1 MKLWYT
7 VHNGMA
13 CAIQRLSVKTR
24 NGVSNMKDLS
34 KLNAYTLIKTE
45 ELPDLNGNGYYLR
58 HNKSGA
64 RVVWVENDDDN
75 KVFSIAFRTPPT
87 DSTGVA
93 HIIEHTVL
101 CGSEHFPAKDPFIEL
116 AKGSLNTFLN
126 AMTFPDKTMYPVA
139 SCNMQDFKNLMH
151 VYLDAVFYPN
161 IYKREEIFKQEGW
174 HYELESEDAD
184 LIYNG
189 IVYSEMKGAFSSPEQ
204 VLNRVGMHALYPD
217 TAYGVESGG
226 DPDVIPDLTYADYLD
241 FHRKYYH
248 PVNSYIYLYGDMDIE
263 ERLEWMDTEYLS
275 KFEKIELD
283 SAIQQQKAFGEI
295 RTKTEY
301 YSVEEEKEDGVFY
314 EYSVLLGDWA
324 NLTEAIA
331 FEILDQV
338 LFSNPGAPI
347 KQALMDAGLGEDFMS
362 GLTNLL
368 QPNFSIAA
376 KNAKPGDRERFMD
389 VLREALEKC
398 VQEGIKKTTLLAT
411 INAQEFRYR
420 ESDFGRFPKGLMHGI
435 NLMSTW
441 LYDDNEPFIY
451 MHANKVYAEL
461 KEKAQ
466 TDYFEQLIQKYF
478 LNSKHGVLLELLPKA
493 GLNSEKDAAMKEKLA
508 SFKAGLSK
516 AEVLQ
521 LVADTK
527 ALKAYQDEPSTKE
540 QLESIPLLSISDIE
554 KKAKGFKIEK
564 FLGDKVN
571 AVWHD
576 IFTSGISYINLI
588 FDARKVALADV
599 PYVGLLSDVLSMVN
613 TGLHTYQE
621 LVDELNTYTGGFE
634 TSIVTYASVKDHKR
648 FMPTFGVATKA
659 LTDNTEKALGFLQ
672 EILFESDFTDKKR
685 MNEILLEL
693 KSRLEMKFMGAG
705 HAVAIGRAASY
716 YNENAAFDE
725 ATKGIEY
732 YEFVK
737 DIVANLEDKME
748 EVSEG
753 LNRVAQKLFTKENL
767 ILSLT
772 SAEDGKKA
780 LEDAVDDIL
789 DAMYPMTVGPDLQ
802 MPCVK
807 KNEGFKTPGQVQ
819 YVIRSG
825 NFLDAGV
832 PYHGSYEVLMT
843 LLGYGYLW
851 NEIRVKGGAYGG
863 GISINGLS
871 GNAFT
876 YSYRDPNLAETNR
889 IYEGMPAY
897 VENFEADEREMTKN
911 ILGTMSNVDAPL
923 TPRAEGARSLGAYLT
938 GRTLEDVQK
947 IRDEILATTAEDIR
961 NTKPML
967 EALLGAECICTVGS
981 AAKVEECKELFDVVK
996 TLM

>member
-1 MKLWYT
+1 MHHPQDNK
-7 VHNGMA
+7 
-13 CAIQRLSVKTR
+13 R
-24 NGVSNMKDLS
+24 NGVNKMKDLT
-34 KLNAYTLIKTE
+34 KVNGYTLIKAE
-45 ELPDLNGNGYYLR
+45 ELPDLNGTGYYLR

-64 RVVWVENDDDN
+64 RVVWVENEDDN

-101 CGSEHFPAKDPFIEL
+101 CGSERFPAKDPFIEL

-226 DPDVIPDLTYADYLD
+226 DPDFIPDLTYTDYLD
-241 FHRKYYH
+241 FHRRYYH

-263 ERLEWMDTEYLS
+263 ERLAWMDAEYLS

-283 SAIQQQKAFGEI
+283 SEIKTQKEFGEI
-295 RTKTEY
+295 RKQTEY

-314 EYSVLLGDWA
+314 AYSVLLGDWA

-338 LFSNPGAPI
+338 LFSNPGAPV

-376 KNAKPGDRERFMD
+376 KNAKPGDRERFME
-389 VLREALEKC
+389 VLRDALTKC
-398 VQEGIKKTTLLAT
+398 VEEGIKKTTLLAT

-420 ESDFGRFPKGLMHGI
+420 EADFGRFPKGLMHGI

-478 LNSKHGVLLELLPKA
+478 LDSKHGVLLELVPKA
-493 GLNSEKDAAMKEKLA
+493 GLNTEKDAALKAKLA

-516 AEVLQ
+516 AEVLK

-527 ALKAYQDEPSTKE
+527 ALKDYQDEPSTKE
-540 QLESIPLLSISDIE
+540 QLESIPMLSISDIE
-554 KKAKGFKIEK
+554 KKAKGFKNEK
-564 FLGDKVN
+564 FLEGKTE
-571 AVWHD
+571 AVWHN
-576 IFTSGISYINLI
+576 IFTSGISYINLV

-621 LVDELNTYTGGFE
+621 LVDEINTYTGGFE
-634 TSIVTYASVKDHKR
+634 TGITTYPTMKDHKR
-648 FMPTFGVATKA
+648 FLPVFSLSTKA
-659 LTDNTEKALGFLQ
+659 LTANTGKALALLQ
-672 EILFESDFTDKKR
+672 EIMFESDFSDKKR
-685 MNEILLEL
+685 IKEILLEL
-693 KSRLEMKFMGAG
+693 KSRLEMRFMGAG
-705 HAVAIGRAASY
+705 HAVSIGRVASY

-732 YEFVK
+732 YEFIK
-737 DIVANLEDKME
+737 DIAANLDEKME
-748 EVSEG
+748 EVAAGLARVSE
-753 LNRVAQKLFTKENL
+753 RLFTKENL
-767 ILSLT
+767 ILDLT
-772 SAEDGKKA
+772 SAEDGKAA
-780 LEDAVDDIL
+780 LEAEIDGML
-789 DAMYPMTVGPDLQ
+789 DMMYPAAEGEDLHMT
-802 MPCVK
+802 CVK

-819 YVIRSG
+819 YVIRGG

-871 GNAFT
+871 GNAVT

-911 ILGTMSNVDAPL
+911 ILGTMSNVDAPM
-923 TPRAEGARSLGAYLT
+923 TPRTEGIRSFAAYLT
-938 GRTLEDVQK
+938 GKTLEDVQQV
-947 IRDEILATTAEDIR
+947 RDEILSTTVEDIR

-967 EALLGAECICTVGS
+967 EALLAADCICTVGS
-981 AAKVEECKELFDVVK
+981 AAKVEECKELFDEVK

>member
-1 MKLWYT
+1 
-7 VHNGMA
+7 
-13 CAIQRLSVKTR
+13 
-24 NGVSNMKDLS
+24 MKDLT
-34 KLNAYTLIKTE
+34 KVNGYTLIKTE
-45 ELPDLNGNGYYLR
+45 ELPDLNGTGYYLH

-64 RVVWVENDDDN
+64 RVVWVENEDDN

-101 CGSEHFPAKDPFIEL
+101 CGSERFPAKDPFIEL

-174 HYELESEDAD
+174 HYELENEDAD

-204 VLNRVGMHALYPD
+204 VLGRVGMHALYPD

-226 DPDVIPDLTYADYLD
+226 DPDFIPDLTYADYLD
-241 FHRKYYH
+241 FHRRYYH

-263 ERLEWMDTEYLS
+263 ERLAWMDEEYLS

-283 SAIQQQKAFGEI
+283 SELARQKEFGEI
-295 RTKTEY
+295 RKATEY

-314 EYSVLLGDWA
+314 EYSVLLGDWSD
-324 NLTEAIA
+324 LTEAIA

-338 LFSNPGAPI
+338 LFSNPGAPV

-362 GLTNLL
+362 GMTNLL

-376 KNAKPGDRERFMD
+376 KNAKPGDRDRFMS

-398 VQEGIKKTTLLAT
+398 VNEGIKKTTLLAT

-420 ESDFGRFPKGLMHGI
+420 EADFGRFPKGLMHGI

-478 LNSKHGVLLELLPKA
+478 LDSKHGVLLELVPKA
-493 GLNSEKDAAMKEKLA
+493 GLNAEKDAALKNKLA

-527 ALKAYQDEPSTKE
+527 ALKDYQDEPSTKE
-540 QLESIPLLSISDIE
+540 QLESIPMLSISDIE
-554 KKAKGFKIEK
+554 KKAKDFKNEK
-564 FLGDKVN
+564 FLEGKTE
-571 AVWHD
+571 AVWHN
-576 IFTSGISYINLI
+576 IFTSGISYISLI

-599 PYVGLLSDVLSMVN
+599 PYIGLLSDVLSMVN

-621 LVDELNTYTGGFE
+621 LVDEINTYTGGFE
-634 TSIVTYASVKDHKR
+634 TGITTYPSLKNYKR
-648 FMPTFGVATKA
+648 FLPTFSVSTKA
-659 LTDNTEKALGFLQ
+659 LTANTGKALALLQ
-672 EILFESDFTDKKR
+672 EIMFESDFSDKKR
-685 MNEILLEL
+685 LKEILLEL

-716 YNENAAFDE
+716 YSENAAFDE

-732 YEFVK
+732 YEFIK
-737 DIVANLEDKME
+737 DVAANLDDKME
-748 EVSEG
+748 DVAAG
-753 LNRVAQKLFTKENL
+753 LAKVAAQLFTKENL
-767 ILSLT
+767 ILDLT
-772 SAEDGKKA
+772 AAEDGKAA
-780 LEDAVDDIL
+780 LEAEIDGML
-789 DAMYPMTVGPDLQ
+789 DMMYPAAEGEDLH

-863 GISINGLS
+863 GISINGLT

-897 VENFEADEREMTKN
+897 VGSFEADEREMTKN
-911 ILGTMSNVDAPL
+911 ILGTMSNVDAPM
-923 TPRAEGARSLGAYLT
+923 TPRTEGARSFAAYMT
-938 GRTLEDVQK
+938 DKTFDDVQK
-947 IRDEILATTAEDIR
+947 VRDEILATSVEDIR

-967 EALLGAECICTVGS
+967 EALLGADCICTVGS
-981 AAKVEECKELFDVVK
+981 AAKVEECKELFDTVK

>member
-1 MKLWYT
+1 
-7 VHNGMA
+7 
-13 CAIQRLSVKTR
+13 
-24 NGVSNMKDLS
+24 MKDLT

-45 ELPDLNGNGYYLR
+45 ELPDLNGTGYYLR

-64 RVVWVENDDDN
+64 RVVWVENADDN

-101 CGSEHFPAKDPFIEL
+101 CGSERFPAKDPFIEL

-204 VLNRVGMHALYPD
+204 VLGRVEMHALYPD

-226 DPDVIPDLTYADYLD
+226 DPDFIPDLTYADYLD
-241 FHRKYYH
+241 FHRRYYH

-263 ERLEWMDTEYLS
+263 ERLAWMDEEYLS
-275 KFEKIELD
+275 KFEKIEMN
-283 SAIQQQKAFGEI
+283 SEIQKQKEFGEI
-295 RTKTEY
+295 RTETHY
-301 YSVEEEKEDGVFY
+301 YSVEEEKEDGVY
-314 EYSVLLGDWA
+314 YSYNVLLGDWS

-338 LFSNPGAPI
+338 LFSNPGAPV

-362 GLTNLL
+362 GMTNLL

-376 KNAKPGDRERFMD
+376 KNAKPGDRERFME
-389 VLREALEKC
+389 VLRDALTKC
-398 VQEGIKKTTLLAT
+398 VKEGIKKTTLLAT

-420 ESDFGRFPKGLMHGI
+420 EADFGRFPKGLMHGI

-461 KEKAQ
+461 KEKAN

-478 LNSKHGVLLELLPKA
+478 LDSKHGVLLELVPKA
-493 GLNSEKDAAMKEKLA
+493 GLNTEKDAALKAKLA

-516 AEVLQ
+516 AEVLK

-527 ALKAYQDEPSTKE
+527 ALKDYQDEPSTKE
-540 QLESIPLLSISDIE
+540 QLESIPMLSISDIE
-554 KKAKGFKIEK
+554 KTAKGFKNEK
-564 FLGDKVN
+564 FLADKAN
-571 AVWHD
+571 AVWHN
-576 IFTSGISYINLI
+576 IFTSGISYISLI
-588 FDARKVALADV
+588 FDARKVALQDV
-599 PYVGLLSDVLSMVN
+599 PYIGLLSDVLSMVN

-621 LVDELNTYTGGFE
+621 LVDELNMYTGGFE
-634 TSIVTYASVKDHKR
+634 TGIVTYATMKDHKH
-648 FMPTFGVATKA
+648 FMPTFSVSTKA
-659 LTDNTEKALGFLQ
+659 LTANTGKALGFLQ
-672 EILFESDFTDKKR
+672 EILFESDFSDKKR
-685 MNEILLEL
+685 LNEILLEL
-693 KSRLEMKFMGAG
+693 KSRQEMKFMGAG

-732 YEFVK
+732 YEFIK
-737 DIVANLEDKME
+737 DIAMNLDEKME
-748 EVSEG
+748 EVAAG
-753 LNRVAQKLFTKENL
+753 LARVAEQLFTKENL
-767 ILSLT
+767 LISLT
-772 SAEDGKKA
+772 AAEDGKQA
-780 LEDAVDDIL
+780 LEEEIDGIL
-789 DAMYPMTVGPDLQ
+789 DAMYPAAEGEELH

-832 PYHGSYEVLMT
+832 PYHGSFEVLQT

-863 GISINGLS
+863 GISVNGLT
-871 GNAFT
+871 GNSFT

-911 ILGTMSNVDAPL
+911 ILGTMSNVDAPM
-923 TPRAEGARSLGAYLT
+923 TPRTEGARSLAAYLT
-938 GRTLEDVQK
+938 GKTLEVVQK
-947 IRDEILATTAEDIR
+947 VRDEILSTTVEDIR
-961 NTKPML
+961 RTKPML
-967 EALLGAECICTVGS
+967 EALLNADCICTVGS
-981 AAKVEECKELFDVVK
+981 AAKVEECKEMFDIVK

>member
-1 MKLWYT
+1 
-7 VHNGMA
+7 V
-13 CAIQRLSVKTR
+13 QRCLREYGTQENER
-24 NGVSNMKDLS
+24 NGVRNNMKDLT

-45 ELPDLNGNGYYLR
+45 ELPDLNGTGYYLR

-64 RVVWVENDDDN
+64 RVVWVENEDDN

-204 VLNRVGMHALYPD
+204 VLNRVSMHALYPE

-226 DPDVIPDLTYADYLD
+226 DPDFIPDLTYADYLD
-241 FHRKYYH
+241 FHRRYYH
-248 PVNSYIYLYGDMDIE
+248 PTNSYIYLYGDMDVE
-263 ERLEWMDTEYLS
+263 ERLSWMDAEYLS

-283 SAIQQQKAFGEI
+283 SEIKMQKEFGEI
-295 RTKTEY
+295 RKETQY
-301 YSVEEEKEDGVFY
+301 YSVEEEKENGVFY
-314 EYSVLLGDWA
+314 DYSVLIGDWA

-338 LFSNPGAPI
+338 LFSNPGAPV
-347 KQALMDAGLGEDFMS
+347 KQALVDAGLGEDFMS

-368 QPNFSIAA
+368 QPNFSVAA
-376 KNAKPGDRERFMD
+376 KNAKPGDRDRFME
-389 VLREALEKC
+389 VLRGALEKC
-398 VQEGIKKTTLLAT
+398 VNEGIKKTTLLAT

-420 ESDFGRFPKGLMHGI
+420 EADFGRFPKGLMHGI

-451 MHANKVYAEL
+451 MHANKVYTEL

-466 TDYFEQLIQKYF
+466 TDYFEQLIKKYF
-478 LNSKHGVLLELLPKA
+478 LDSRHGVLLELVPKA
-493 GLNSEKDAAMKEKLA
+493 GLNTEKDAALKEKLA
-508 SFKAGLSK
+508 AYKAGLSK

-540 QLESIPLLSISDIE
+540 QLESIPMLSISDIE
-554 KKAKGFKIEK
+554 KQAKGFKNEK
-564 FLGDKVN
+564 FLEGKTE
-571 AVWHD
+571 AVWHN
-576 IFTSGISYINLI
+576 IFTSGISYIGLA

-599 PYVGLLSDVLSMVN
+599 PYIGLLSDVLSMVN
-613 TGLHTYQE
+613 TGLHTYQD
-621 LVDELNTYTGGFE
+621 LVDEINMYTGGFE
-634 TSIVTYASVKDHKR
+634 TSITTYPTIKDHKR
-648 FMPTFGVATKA
+648 FLPIFGVSTKA
-659 LTDNTEKALGFLQ
+659 LTANTGKALALLQ
-672 EILFESDFTDKKR
+672 EIMFESDFSDKKR
-685 MNEILLEL
+685 LKEILLEL
-693 KSRLEMKFMGAG
+693 KSRQEMKFMGAG
-705 HAVAIGRAASY
+705 HVVAIGRAASY

-737 DIVANLEDKME
+737 DIAANLEEKID
-748 EVSEG
+748 EVAAG
-753 LNRVAQKLFTKENL
+753 LKRVAERLFTKENL
-767 ILSLT
+767 LVDLT
-772 SAEDGKKA
+772 AAEDGKAA
-780 LEDAVDDIL
+780 LEAEIDGLL
-789 DAMYPMTVGPDLQ
+789 DAMYPAAEGEDLH

-832 PYHGSYEVLMT
+832 PYHGSYEVLMN
-843 LLGYGYLW
+843 LLSYGYLW

-897 VENFEADEREMTKN
+897 VESFEADEREMTKN
-911 ILGTMSNVDAPL
+911 ILGTMSNVDAPM
-923 TPRAEGARSLGAYLT
+923 TPRTEGARSFTAYMV

-947 IRDEILATTAEDIR
+947 TRDEILATSVQDIR

-967 EALLGAECICTVGS
+967 EALLSADCICTVGS

>member
-1 MKLWYT
+1 
-7 VHNGMA
+7 
-13 CAIQRLSVKTR
+13 
-24 NGVSNMKDLS
+24 MKDLT
-34 KLNAYTLIKTE
+34 KLGAYTLIKTE
-45 ELPDLNGNGYYLR
+45 ELPDLNGRGYYLR

-64 RVVWVENDDDN
+64 RVVWVENEDEN

-101 CGSEHFPAKDPFIEL
+101 CGSESFPAKDPFIEL

-204 VLNRVGMHALYPD
+204 VLGRVEMHALYPD

-226 DPDVIPDLTYADYLD
+226 DPDFIPDLTYSDYLD

-263 ERLEWMDTEYLS
+263 ERLNWMDEEYLS
-275 KFEKIELD
+275 RFEKIELD
-283 SAIQQQKAFGEI
+283 SVIQKQKEFGGI
-295 RTKTEY
+295 RTQTEY

-314 EYSVLLGDWA
+314 SYNVLLGDWA
-324 NLTEAIA
+324 DLTEAVA

-338 LFSNPGAPI
+338 LFSNPGAPV

-362 GLTNLL
+362 GMTNLL

-376 KNAKPGDRERFMD
+376 KNAKPGDRERFME
-389 VLREALEKC
+389 VLRSALEKC
-398 VQEGIKKTTLLAT
+398 VNEGLKKTTLLAT

-420 ESDFGRFPKGLMHGI
+420 EADFGRFPKGLMHGI

-461 KEKAQ
+461 KEKVQ

-478 LNSKHGVLLELLPKA
+478 LDSKHGVLLELVPKA
-493 GLNSEKDAAMKEKLA
+493 GFNAEKDAALKKKLA
-508 SFKAGLSK
+508 SYKAGLSK

-521 LVADTK
+521 LVSDTK

-540 QLESIPLLSISDIE
+540 QLESIPMLSISDIE
-554 KKAKGFKIEK
+554 KKAKDFKNEK
-564 FLGDKVN
+564 FLEDKVN
-571 AVWHD
+571 AVWHNV
-576 IFTSGISYINLI
+576 FTSGISYINLI

-613 TGLHTYQE
+613 TGLHTYQD

-634 TSIVTYASVKDHKR
+634 TSIVTYATMKNHRS

-659 LTDNTEKALGFLQ
+659 LTANTAKALGFLQ
-672 EILFESDFTDKKR
+672 EILFESEFSDKKR
-685 MNEILLEL
+685 LNEILLEL
-693 KSRLEMKFMGAG
+693 KSKLEMKFMGAG
-705 HAVAIGRAASY
+705 HVVAISRAASY

-725 ATKGIEY
+725 ETKGIAY
-732 YEFVK
+732 YEFIK
-737 DIVANLEDKME
+737 DIAMNLDEKFG
-748 EVSEG
+748 EVTEG
-753 LNRVAQKLFTKENL
+753 LQRVAKQLFTKENL
-767 ILSLT
+767 LISLT
-772 SAEDGKKA
+772 AAEDGKLA
-780 LEDAVDDIL
+780 LEEEIDGIL
-789 DAMYPMTVGPDLQ
+789 DAMYPAAEGEELH
-802 MPCVK
+802 MPCEK

-832 PYHGSYEVLMT
+832 PYHGSYEVLQT

-863 GISINGLS
+863 GISLNGLT

-897 VENFEADEREMTKN
+897 VENFDADEREMTKN

-923 TPRAEGARSLGAYLT
+923 TPRAEGARSLAAYMT
-938 GRTLEDVQK
+938 GKTFEDIQK
-947 IRDEILATTAEDIR
+947 VRDEILSTTVEDIR
-961 NTKPML
+961 RTKPML
-967 EALLGAECICTVGS
+967 EALLGEKCICTVGS

>member
-1 MKLWYT
+1 MKNLT
-7 VHNGMA
+7 NL
-13 CAIQRLSVKTR
+13 RE
-24 NGVSNMKDLS
+24 
-34 KLNAYTLIKTE
+34 YTLIKTE
-45 ELPDLNGNGYYLR
+45 ELPDLKGTGYYLR
-58 HNKSGA
+58 HKKSGA
-64 RVVWVENDDDN
+64 RVVWVENEDDN

-126 AMTFPDKTMYPVA
+126 AMTFPDRTMYSVA

-174 HYELESEDAD
+174 HYELESEDAE

-204 VLNRVGMHALYPD
+204 VLSRVSMHAMYPD

-226 DPDVIPDLTYADYLD
+226 DPDFIPDLTYADYLD
-241 FHRKYYH
+241 FHRRYYH

-263 ERLEWMDTEYLS
+263 ERLSWMDKEYLS
-275 KFEKIELD
+275 KFEAIELD
-283 SAIQQQKAFGEI
+283 SEIQKQQEFGEI

-301 YSVEEEKEDGVFY
+301 YSVEEEKEDGVY
-314 EYSVLLGDWA
+314 YSYNVFLGDWA

-338 LFSNPGAPI
+338 LFSNPGAPV
-347 KQALMDAGLGEDFMS
+347 KQALIDAGLGEDFMS
-362 GLTNLL
+362 GMTNLL
-368 QPNFSIAA
+368 QPNFTVVA
-376 KNAKPGDRERFMD
+376 KNAKPGDRERFAE
-389 VLREALEKC
+389 VLRSALEKC
-398 VQEGIKKTTLLAT
+398 VKEGLKKTTVLAT

-420 ESDFGRFPKGLMHGI
+420 EADFGRFPKGLMHGI

-478 LNSKHGVLLELLPKA
+478 LDSNHGVLLELVPKA
-493 GLNSEKDAAMKEKLA
+493 GFNAEKDAKLKEKLA
-508 SFKAGLSK
+508 SYKASLSK
-516 AEVLQ
+516 AEVMQ

-527 ALKAYQDEPSTKE
+527 ALRDYQDEPSTKE

-554 KKAKGFKIEK
+554 KKAKAFKNKK
-564 FLGDKVN
+564 FLEGKAE
-571 AVWHD
+571 AVWHN
-576 IFTSGISYINLI
+576 ISTSGISYISMM
-588 FDARKVALADV
+588 FDARKVAVEDV
-599 PYVGLLSDVLSMVN
+599 PYIGLLSDVLSLVN

-621 LVDELNTYTGGFE
+621 LVDELNMYTGGFE
-634 TSIVTYASVKDHKR
+634 TAIQTYAKMKDHKA
-648 FMPTFGVATKA
+648 FLPLFGVSVKA
-659 LTDNTEKALGFLQ
+659 LTENTEKALKFLQ
-672 EILFESDFTDKKR
+672 EILFESDFSDKKR
-685 MNEILLEL
+685 LNEILLEL
-693 KSRLEMKFMGAG
+693 KSRHEMKFMGAG

-716 YNENAAFDE
+716 YSENAAFEE

-737 DIVANLEDKME
+737 KLTMNLEEKAE
-748 EVSEG
+748 EISAG
-753 LNRVAQKLFTKENL
+753 LNRVAKQLFTKENL
-767 ILSLT
+767 IISLICE
-772 SAEDGKKA
+772 EDGKKA
-780 LEDAVDDIL
+780 FEESVDNILE
-789 DAMYPMTVGPDLQ
+789 AMYPAAKGKELH
-802 MPCVK
+802 MPIVK

-832 PYHGSYEVLMT
+832 PYHGSYEVLQT

-863 GISINGLS
+863 GISLNGLT

-897 VENFEADEREMTKN
+897 VENFDADEREMTKN
-911 ILGTMSNVDAPL
+911 ILGTMSNVDAPM
-923 TPRAEGARSLGAYLT
+923 TPRTEGIRSFVAYLT
-938 GRTLEDVQK
+938 GKTLDDIQK
-947 IRDEILATTAEDIR
+947 TRDEILATTAEDIR
-961 NTKPML
+961 KTKSL
-967 EALLGAECICTVGS
+967 LTALLAADCICTVGS
-981 AAKVEECKELFDVVK
+981 AAKVEECKEMFDVVK

>member
-1 MKLWYT
+1 MKNLKN
-7 VHNGMA
+7 VG
-13 CAIQRLSVKTR
+13 
-24 NGVSNMKDLS
+24 
-34 KLNAYTLIKTE
+34 AYTLIKTE
-45 ELPDLNGNGYYLR
+45 ELPDLNGTGYYLR

-64 RVVWVENDDDN
+64 RVVWVENEDDN

-101 CGSEHFPAKDPFIEL
+101 CGSEKFPAKDPFIEL

-139 SCNMQDFKNLMH
+139 SCNTQDFKNLMH
-151 VYLDAVFYPN
+151 VYMDAVFYPN

-174 HYELESEDAD
+174 HYELENEDAD

-204 VLNRVGMHALYPD
+204 VLGRVQMHALYPD

-226 DPDVIPDLTYADYLD
+226 DPDVIPELTYENYLD
-241 FHRKYYH
+241 FHRRYYH

-263 ERLEWMDTEYLS
+263 ERLAWMDEEYLS
-275 KFEKIELD
+275 KFEKIEID
-283 SAIQQQKAFGEI
+283 SELQRQEEFGGI
-295 RTKTEY
+295 RTQTEY
-301 YSVEEEKEDGVFY
+301 YNVEEEKEDGVY
-314 EYSVLLGDWA
+314 YSYNVLLGDWA
-324 NLTEAIA
+324 DLTEAIA

-338 LFSNPGAPI
+338 LFSNPGAPV

-368 QPNFSIAA
+368 QPNFSVAA
-376 KNAKPGDRERFMD
+376 KNAKPGDRDRFME
-389 VLREALEKC
+389 VLRGALTKC
-398 VQEGIKKTTLLAT
+398 VKEGIKKTTLLAT

-420 ESDFGRFPKGLMHGI
+420 EADFGRFPKGLMHGI

-441 LYDDNEPFIY
+441 LYDDSEPFIY

-478 LNSKHGVLLELLPKA
+478 LDSKHGVLLELVPKA
-493 GLNSEKDAAMKEKLA
+493 GLNTEKDAALKEKLA

-516 AEVLQ
+516 AEVLK

-527 ALKAYQDEPSTKE
+527 ALKDYQDEPSTKE
-540 QLESIPLLSISDIE
+540 QLESIPMLSISDIE
-554 KKAKGFKIEK
+554 KKAKDFKNEK
-564 FLGDKVN
+564 FLNGKAN
-571 AVWHD
+571 ALWHN
-576 IFTSGISYINLI
+576 IFTSGISYISLL

-599 PYVGLLSDVLSMVN
+599 PYIGLLSDVLSMVN
-613 TGLHTYQE
+613 TGLHTYQD
-621 LVDELNTYTGGFE
+621 LVDEINTYTGGFE
-634 TSIVTYASVKDHKR
+634 TAISTYATVKDHKR
-648 FMPTFGVATKA
+648 FLPVFALSTKA
-659 LTDNTEKALGFLQ
+659 LTANTGKALHLLQ
-672 EILFESDFTDKKR
+672 EIMFESDFSDKKR
-685 MNEILLEL
+685 LKEILLEL
-693 KSRLEMKFMGAG
+693 KSRMEMKFMGAG

-716 YNENAAFDE
+716 YSENAAFDE

-732 YEFVK
+732 YEFIK
-737 DIVANLEDKME
+737 DIAQNLDEKME
-748 EVSEG
+748 EVAAG
-753 LNRVAQKLFTKENL
+753 LQRVAEQLFTKENL
-767 ILSLT
+767 LLDLT
-772 SAEDGKKA
+772 AAEDGKMA
-780 LEDAVDDIL
+780 LEAEVEGIL
-789 DAMYPMTVGPDLQ
+789 DAMYPAAKGEELH

-832 PYHGSYEVLMT
+832 PYHGSYEVLST

-863 GISINGLS
+863 GISINGLT
-871 GNAFT
+871 GNSFT

-889 IYEGMPAY
+889 IYENMPAY

-911 ILGTMSNVDAPL
+911 ILGTMSGIDAPM
-923 TPRAEGARSLGAYLT
+923 TPRTEGLRSLAAYMQEK
-938 GRTLEDVQK
+938 TLEDIQQ

-961 NTKPML
+961 KTKPML
-967 EALLGAECICTVGS
+967 EALLAADCICTVGS
-981 AAKVEECKELFDVVK
+981 AAKVEECKEMFDVVK
-996 TLM
+996 TLI

>member
-1 MKLWYT
+1 
-7 VHNGMA
+7 
-13 CAIQRLSVKTR
+13 
-24 NGVSNMKDLS
+24 MKDLANLS
-34 KLNAYTLIKTE
+34 AYTLIKTE
-45 ELPDLNGNGYYLR
+45 ELPDLKGTGYYLR
-58 HNKSGA
+58 HKKSGA
-64 RVVWVENDDDN
+64 RVVWVENEDDN

-174 HYELESEDAD
+174 HYELESEEAD

-204 VLNRVGMHALYPD
+204 VLSRVSMHAMYPD

-226 DPDVIPDLTYADYLD
+226 DPDFIPDLSYEEYLD
-241 FHRKYYH
+241 FHRRYYH

-263 ERLEWMDTEYLS
+263 ERLTWMDEEYLS
-275 KFEKIELD
+275 KFEAIDLD
-283 SAIQQQKAFGEI
+283 SEIQKQKEFGEI
-295 RTKTEY
+295 RTRTEY
-301 YSVEEEKEDGVFY
+301 YSVEEEKEDGVY
-314 EYSVLLGDWA
+314 YSYNVFLGDWA

-338 LFSNPGAPI
+338 LFSNPGAPV

-362 GLTNLL
+362 GMTNLL
-368 QPNFSIAA
+368 QPNFTVVA
-376 KNAKPGDRERFMD
+376 KNAKPGDRERFAK

-398 VQEGIKKTTLLAT
+398 VQEGLKKTTVLAT

-420 ESDFGRFPKGLMHGI
+420 EADFGRFPKGLMHGI

-461 KEKAQ
+461 KEKVQ
-466 TDYFEQLIQKYF
+466 TDYFEQLIRKYF
-478 LNSKHGVLLELLPKA
+478 LDSKHGVLLELVPKA
-493 GLNSEKDAAMKEKLA
+493 GFYAEKEAKMKEKLA
-508 SFKAGLSK
+508 SYKASLSK
-516 AEVLQ
+516 AEVMK

-527 ALKAYQDEPSTKE
+527 ALKDYQDEPSTKE

-554 KKAKGFKIEK
+554 KKAKGFKNEK
-564 FLGDKVN
+564 FLEGKAE
-571 AVWHD
+571 AVWHN
-576 IFTSGISYINLI
+576 ISTSGISYISLM
-588 FDARKVALADV
+588 FDARKVALEDV
-599 PYVGLLSDVLSMVN
+599 PYIGLLSDVLSMVN

-621 LVDELNTYTGGFE
+621 LVDELNMYTGGFE
-634 TSIVTYASVKDHKR
+634 TAIQTYTKMKDHKA
-648 FMPTFGVATKA
+648 FLPLFGVSMKA
-659 LTDNTEKALGFLQ
+659 LTENTGKALNFLQ
-672 EILFESDFTDKKR
+672 EILFESDFTDTKR
-685 MNEILLEL
+685 LNEILLEL
-693 KSRLEMKFMGAG
+693 KSRHEMKFMGAG
-705 HAVAIGRAASY
+705 HAVAIDRAVSY
-716 YNENAAFDE
+716 YSENAAFNE

-732 YEFVK
+732 YEFIK
-737 DIVANLEDKME
+737 NITMNLEEKSN
-748 EVSEG
+748 EVTEG
-753 LNRVAQKLFTKENL
+753 LERVARQLFTRENL
-767 ILSLT
+767 IISLICE
-772 SAEDGKKA
+772 EDGKK
-780 LEDAVDDIL
+780 LFEENVDNIIE
-789 DAMYPMTVGPDLQ
+789 AMYPAAEGKELH

-832 PYHGSYEVLMT
+832 PYHGSYEVLQT

-863 GISINGLS
+863 GISINGLT

-889 IYEGMPAY
+889 IYEGMPEY

-911 ILGTMSNVDAPL
+911 ILGTMSNVDAPM
-923 TPRAEGARSLGAYLT
+923 TPRTEGLRSFTAYLT

-947 IRDEILATTAEDIR
+947 TRDEILATTAEDIR
-961 NTKPML
+961 RTKPML
-967 EALLGAECICTVGS
+967 TAMLAAECICTVGS
-981 AAKVEECKELFDVVK
+981 AAKVEECKELFAVVK

>member
-1 MKLWYT
+1 LGNRKE
-7 VHNGMA
+7 
-13 CAIQRLSVKTR
+13 R
-24 NGVSNMKDLS
+24 NGVNIMKDLT

-45 ELPDLNGNGYYLR
+45 ELPDLNGTGYYLR

-64 RVVWVENDDDN
+64 RIVWVENADDN

-93 HIIEHTVL
+93 HIIEHNVL

-161 IYKREEIFKQEGW
+161 IYKKEEIFKQEGW

-204 VLNRVGMHALYPD
+204 VLGRVEMHALYPD

-241 FHRKYYH
+241 FHRRYYH

-263 ERLEWMDTEYLS
+263 ERLAWMDKEYLS

-283 SAIQQQKAFGEI
+283 SEIKKQKEFGGI
-295 RTKTEY
+295 RTQTEY

-314 EYSVLLGDWA
+314 AYSVLLGDWA
-324 NLTEAIA
+324 DLTEAIA

-338 LFSNPGAPI
+338 LFSNPGAPV
-347 KQALMDAGLGEDFMS
+347 KQALLDAGLGDDFMS
-362 GLTNLL
+362 GMTNLL

-376 KNAKPGDRERFMD
+376 KNAKPGDRERFAA

-398 VQEGIKKTTLLAT
+398 VKEGLKKTTLLAT

-420 ESDFGRFPKGLMHGI
+420 EADFGRFPKGLMHGI

-461 KEKAQ
+461 KEKAK

-478 LNSKHGVLLELLPKA
+478 LDSKHGVLLELVPKA
-493 GLNSEKDAAMKEKLA
+493 GLNAEKDAKMKAKLA
-508 SFKAGLSK
+508 FYKANLSR

-554 KKAKGFKIEK
+554 KKAKGFKNEK
-564 FLGDKVN
+564 FLKDKVN
-571 AVWHD
+571 AVWHN
-576 IFTSGISYINLI
+576 IFTSGISYITLV

-599 PYVGLLSDVLSMVN
+599 PYIGLLSDVLSMMN
-613 TGLHTYQE
+613 TGVHTYQE
-621 LVDELNTYTGGFE
+621 LVDELNMYTGGFE
-634 TSIVTYASVKDHKR
+634 TGITTYATVKDYKR
-648 FMPTFGVATKA
+648 FMPTFSVSTKA
-659 LTDNTEKALGFLQ
+659 LTANTGKAVEFLK
-672 EILFESDFTDKKR
+672 EILFTTDFSDKKR
-685 MNEILLEL
+685 LNEILLEL
-693 KSRLEMKFMGAG
+693 KSRHEMKFMGAG
-705 HAVAIGRAASY
+705 HAVAISRAASY
-716 YNENAAFDE
+716 YSENAAFDE

-737 DIVANLEDKME
+737 NLAMNLEEKAEEIVA
-748 EVSEG
+748 G
-753 LNRVAQKLFTKENL
+753 LSRVARQLFTKENL
-767 ILSLT
+767 ILSLIA
-772 SAEDGKKA
+772 AEDGKKA
-780 LEDAVDDIL
+780 LEDVVDTIL
-789 DAMYPMTVGPDLQ
+789 DAMYPAAEGVELH

-832 PYHGSYEVLMT
+832 PYHGSYEVLQT

-863 GISINGLS
+863 GIAINGLT
-871 GNAFT
+871 GNSFT

-889 IYEGMPAY
+889 IYEGMADY
-897 VENFEADEREMTKN
+897 VANFEADEREMTKN
-911 ILGTMSNVDAPL
+911 ILGTMSNVDAPM
-923 TPRAEGARSLGAYLT
+923 TPRTEGMRSFSAYLT
-938 GRTLEDVQK
+938 EKTLEDIQK
-947 IRDEILATTAEDIR
+947 TRDEILATTVEDIR
-961 NTKPML
+961 NTKPLL
-967 EALLGAECICTVGS
+967 EALLAADCICTVGS
-981 AAKVEECKELFDVVK
+981 ANKVEECKELFDVVK

>member
-1 MKLWYT
+1 
-7 VHNGMA
+7 
-13 CAIQRLSVKTR
+13 
-24 NGVSNMKDLS
+24 MKDLT

-45 ELPDLNGNGYYLR
+45 ELPDLNGTGYYLR

-64 RVVWVENDDDN
+64 RVVWVENEDDN

-174 HYELESEDAD
+174 HYELENEDAD

-204 VLNRVGMHALYPD
+204 VLGRVEMHALYPD

-226 DPDVIPDLTYADYLD
+226 DPDFIPDLTYADYLD
-241 FHRKYYH
+241 FHRRYYH

-263 ERLEWMDTEYLS
+263 ERLAWMDAEYLS

-283 SAIQQQKAFGEI
+283 SEIQMQKEFGEI

-314 EYSVLLGDWA
+314 AYNVLLGDWS

-338 LFSNPGAPI
+338 LFSNPGAPV

-362 GLTNLL
+362 GMTNLL
-368 QPNFSIAA
+368 QPNFSVAA
-376 KNAKPGDRERFMD
+376 KNAKPGDRDRFLE
-389 VLREALEKC
+389 VLRGALEKC
-398 VQEGIKKTTLLAT
+398 VNEGIKKTTLLAT

-420 ESDFGRFPKGLMHGI
+420 EADFGRFPKGLMHGI

-461 KEKAQ
+461 KEKAK
-466 TDYFEQLIQKYF
+466 TDYFEQLIKKYF
-478 LNSKHGVLLELLPKA
+478 LDSKHGVLLELVPKA
-493 GLNSEKDAAMKEKLA
+493 GLNTEKDAALKNKLA

-540 QLESIPLLSISDIE
+540 QLESIPMLSISDIE
-554 KKAKGFKIEK
+554 KKAKGFKNEM
-564 FLGDKVN
+564 FLEGKAE
-571 AVWHD
+571 AVWHN
-576 IFTSGISYINLI
+576 IFTSGISYINLS

-599 PYVGLLSDVLSMVN
+599 PYIGLLSDVLSMVN
-613 TGLHTYQE
+613 TGLHTYQD
-621 LVDELNTYTGGFE
+621 LADEINTYTGGFS
-634 TSIVTYASVKDHKR
+634 TGIATYATVADHNRFLPMFSVS
-648 FMPTFGVATKA
+648 TKA
-659 LTDNTEKALGFLQ
+659 LTANTGKALALLQ
-672 EILFESDFTDKKR
+672 EILFESDFSDKKR
-685 MNEILLEL
+685 LQEILLEL
-693 KSRLEMKFMGAG
+693 KSRHEMKFMGAG
-705 HAVAIGRAASY
+705 HAVAVGRAASY
-716 YNENAAFDE
+716 YYENAAFDE

-732 YEFVK
+732 YEFIK
-737 DIVANLEDKME
+737 EIAANLEEKID
-748 EVSEG
+748 EVKAG
-753 LNRVAQKLFTKENL
+753 LTRVAERLFIKENL
-767 ILSLT
+767 ILDLT
-772 SAEDGKKA
+772 AAEDGKAA
-780 LEDAVDDIL
+780 LEEEIGTL
-789 DAMYPMTVGPDLQ
+789 LEAMYPAAEGEDLH

-832 PYHGSYEVLMT
+832 KYHGSYEVLMN
-843 LLGYGYLW
+843 LLSYGYLW

-863 GISINGLS
+863 GISINGLT

-897 VENFEADEREMTKN
+897 VENFEADEREITKN
-911 ILGTMSNVDAPL
+911 ILGTMSNVDAPM
-923 TPRAEGARSLGAYLT
+923 TPRMEGNRSFMAYLT
-938 GRTLEDVQK
+938 GDTLENVQK
-947 IRDEILATTAEDIR
+947 TRDEILATSVQDIR

-967 EALLGAECICTVGS
+967 EALLAADCICTVGS
-981 AAKVEECKELFDVVK
+981 AAKVEECKDMFDVVK
-996 TLM
+996 TLL

>member
-1 MKLWYT
+1 MKKKW
-7 VHNGMA
+7 G
-13 CAIQRLSVKTR
+13 K
-24 NGVSNMKDLS
+24 NMKDLT
-34 KLNAYTLIKTE
+34 KLSAYTLVKTE
-45 ELPDLNGNGYYLR
+45 ELPDLNGTGYYLR

-64 RVVWVENDDDN
+64 RVVWVENADDN
-75 KVFSIAFRTPPT
+75 KVFSIAFRTPPAN
-87 DSTGVA
+87 STGVA

-161 IYKREEIFKQEGW
+161 IYKQEEIFKQEGW
-174 HYELESEDAD
+174 HYELENEDAD
-184 LIYNG
+184 LMYNG

-204 VLNRVGMHALYPD
+204 VLSRMELHAMYPD

-226 DPDVIPDLTYADYLD
+226 DPDVIPELTYEEYLD

-263 ERLEWMDTEYLS
+263 ERLTWMDEEYLS

-283 SAIQQQKAFGEI
+283 SEIRKQDEFGEI
-295 RTKTEY
+295 HKETEY

-314 EYSVLLGDWA
+314 AYSVLLGDWSD
-324 NLTEAIA
+324 LTEAIA

-338 LFSNPGAPI
+338 LFSNPGAPV
-347 KQALMDAGLGEDFMS
+347 KQALLDAGLGDDFMS
-362 GLTNLL
+362 GMTNLL

-376 KNAKPGDRERFMD
+376 KNAKPGDRERFYE
-389 VLREALEKC
+389 VLRGALQKC
-398 VQEGIKKTTLLAT
+398 VSEGIKKTTLLAT

-420 ESDFGRFPKGLMHGI
+420 EADFGRFPKGLMHGI

-461 KEKAQ
+461 KEKAN

-478 LNSKHGVLLELLPKA
+478 LDSRHGILLELVPKA
-493 GLNSEKDAAMKEKLA
+493 GLNAQKDAALKEKLA
-508 SFKAGLSK
+508 SYKASLSK
-516 AEVLQ
+516 AEVLK

-540 QLESIPLLSISDIE
+540 QLESIPMLSISDIE
-554 KKAKGFKIEK
+554 KKAKDFKNEK
-564 FLGDKVN
+564 FLPGKTE
-571 AVWHD
+571 AVWHN
-576 IFTSGISYINLI
+576 IFTSGISYITLL
-588 FDARKVALADV
+588 FDARKVALEDV
-599 PYVGLLSDVLSMVN
+599 PYIGLLSDVLSMVD
-613 TGLHTYQE
+613 TGLHSYQD
-621 LVDELNTYTGGFE
+621 LVDEINTYTGGFE
-634 TSIVTYASVKDHKR
+634 TGIMTYPAMKNHKR
-648 FMPTFGVATKA
+648 FLPVFTLSVKA
-659 LTDNTEKALGFLQ
+659 LTANTGKALELLQ
-672 EILFESDFTDKKR
+672 EIMFESVFSDKKR
-685 MNEILLEL
+685 LGEILLEV
-693 KSRLEMKFMGAG
+693 KSKLEMKFMGAG
-705 HAVAIGRAASY
+705 HAVAISRATSY
-716 YNENAAFDE
+716 YSENAAFDE
-725 ATKGIEY
+725 ATSGISY
-732 YEFVK
+732 YEFIK
-737 DIVANLEDKME
+737 KIAANLEENAE
-748 EVSEG
+748 EVAAG
-753 LNRVAQKLFTKENL
+753 LARVAGQLFTRENL
-767 ILSLT
+767 LVDLT
-772 SAEDGKKA
+772 AAPEGKKA
-780 LEDAVDDIL
+780 LEDEIDNIL
-789 DAMYPMTVGPDLQ
+789 DAMYPAAEGEELH

-819 YVIRSG
+819 YVVRSG
-825 NFLDAGV
+825 NFMDAGV
-832 PYHGSYEVLMT
+832 SYHGSFEVLQT

-863 GISINGLS
+863 GISLNGLS
-871 GNAFT
+871 GSACT

-911 ILGTMSNVDAPL
+911 ILGTISNIDAPM
-923 TPRAEGARSLGAYLT
+923 TPRTEGVRSLAAYLT
-938 GRTLEDVQK
+938 GKTYEDVQRT
-947 IRDEILATTAEDIR
+947 RDEILATSAEDIR

-967 EALLGAECICTVGS
+967 EALLGENCICAVGS
-981 AAKVEECKELFDVVK
+981 AAKVEECKELFKEVK

>member
-1 MKLWYT
+1 
-7 VHNGMA
+7 
-13 CAIQRLSVKTR
+13 
-24 NGVSNMKDLS
+24 MKDLS
-34 KLNAYTLIKTE
+34 KFDKYTLIKAE
-45 ELPDLNGNGYYLR
+45 ELPDLNGVGYYLR

-64 RVVWVENDDDN
+64 RVVWVENKDDN

-174 HYELESEDAD
+174 HYELENEDAD

-204 VLNRVGMHALYPD
+204 VLGRMEMHALYPD

-226 DPDVIPDLTYADYLD
+226 DPDFIPDLTYADYLD
-241 FHRKYYH
+241 FHRRYYH

-263 ERLEWMDTEYLS
+263 ERLSWMDEEYLS

-283 SAIQQQKAFGEI
+283 SEIKKQKEFGEI
-295 RTKTEY
+295 RTQTEY

-314 EYSVLLGDWA
+314 AYNVMLGDWA
-324 NLTEAIA
+324 DLTEAIA

-338 LFSNPGAPI
+338 LFSNPGAPV

-368 QPNFSIAA
+368 QPNFSVAA
-376 KNAKPGDRERFMD
+376 KNAKPGDRERFYD
-389 VLREALEKC
+389 VLRGALEKC
-398 VQEGIKKTTLLAT
+398 VKEGIKKTTLLAT

-420 ESDFGRFPKGLMHGI
+420 EADFGRFPKGLMHGI

-478 LNSKHGVLLELLPKA
+478 LDSKHGVLLELVPKA
-493 GLNSEKDAAMKEKLA
+493 GLNTEKDAAMKEKLA
-508 SFKAGLSK
+508 SYKASLSK
-516 AEVLQ
+516 AEVLK

-527 ALKAYQDEPSTKE
+527 ALKDYQDEPSTRE

-554 KKAKGFKIEK
+554 KKAKGFKMEK
-564 FLGDKVN
+564 FLDDKAN
-571 AVWHD
+571 AVWHN
-576 IFTSGISYINLI
+576 ICTSGISYINLL
-588 FDARKVALADV
+588 FDARKVALEDV
-599 PYVGLLSDVLSMVN
+599 PYVGLLSDVLFMVN
-613 TGLHTYQE
+613 TGLHTYQD
-621 LVDELNTYTGGFE
+621 LIDEINTYTGGFE
-634 TSIVTYASVKDHKR
+634 TSITTYATEKDHKR
-648 FMPTFGVATKA
+648 FLPTFGISTKV
-659 LTDNTEKALGFLQ
+659 LTANTEKALEFFQ
-672 EILFESDFTDKKR
+672 EIMFESEFTDKKR
-685 MNEILLEL
+685 LNEILLEL
-693 KSRLEMKFMGAG
+693 KSRLEMRFMGAG

-725 ATKGIEY
+725 ATKGIAY
-732 YEFVK
+732 YEFIK
-737 DIVANLEDKME
+737 DIAANLDDKLE
-748 EVSEG
+748 EVTAG
-753 LNRVAQKLFTKENL
+753 LTRVAEKLFTRENL

-772 SAEDGKKA
+772 SEKDGKEA
-780 LEDAVDDIL
+780 LEAAVDGLL
-789 DAMYPMTVGPDLQ
+789 DAMYPAVAGPDLH

-863 GISINGLS
+863 GISLSGLT

-897 VENFEADEREMTKN
+897 VESFEADEREMTKN
-911 ILGTMSNVDAPL
+911 ILGTMSNVDAPM
-923 TPRAEGARSLGAYLT
+923 TPRTEGARSLAAYLT
-938 GRTLEDVQK
+938 GRTIEDVQK
-947 IRDEILATTAEDIR
+947 VRDEILATTAEDIR
-961 NTKPML
+961 RTKPML
-967 EALLGAECICTVGS
+967 EALLGADCICTIGS
-981 AAKVEECKELFDVVK
+981 AAKVEECKDLFKEVK
-996 TLM
+996 TLL

>member
-1 MKLWYT
+1 MLWQY
-7 VHNGMA
+7 
-13 CAIQRLSVKTR
+13 LPEKER
-24 NGVSNMKDLS
+24 NGVNNMKDLT
-34 KLNAYTLIKTE
+34 KVNGYTLIKSE
-45 ELPDLNGNGYYLR
+45 ELPDLNGTGYYLR

-64 RVVWVENDDDN
+64 RVVWVENEDDN

-101 CGSEHFPAKDPFIEL
+101 CGSERFPAKDPFIEL

-139 SCNMQDFKNLMH
+139 SCNTQDFKNLMH

-204 VLNRVGMHALYPD
+204 VLGRVSMHALYPD

-226 DPDVIPDLTYADYLD
+226 DPDFIPDLTYADYLD
-241 FHRKYYH
+241 FHRRYYH

-263 ERLEWMDTEYLS
+263 ERLAWMDEEYLS

-283 SAIQQQKAFGEI
+283 SELARQKEFGEI
-295 RTKTEY
+295 RTETEY
-301 YSVEEEKEDGVFY
+301 YSVEEEKEDGVY
-314 EYSVLLGDWA
+314 YSYNVLLGDWA
-324 NLTEAIA
+324 DLTEAIA

-338 LFSNPGAPI
+338 LFSNPGAPV

-362 GLTNLL
+362 GMTNLL
-368 QPNFSIAA
+368 QPHFSIAA
-376 KNAKPGDRERFMD
+376 KNAKPGERDRFMR

-398 VQEGIKKTTLLAT
+398 VKEGIKKTTLLAT

-420 ESDFGRFPKGLMHGI
+420 EADFGRFPKGLMHGI

-461 KEKAQ
+461 KEKVQ
-466 TDYFEQLIQKYF
+466 TDYFEQLIKKYF
-478 LNSKHGVLLELLPKA
+478 LDSKHGVLLELVPKA
-493 GLNSEKDAAMKEKLA
+493 GLNAEKDAALKNKLA

-527 ALKAYQDEPSTKE
+527 ALKDYQDEPSTKE
-540 QLESIPLLSISDIE
+540 QLESIPMLSISDIE
-554 KKAKGFKIEK
+554 KKAKDFKNEK
-564 FLGDKVN
+564 FLEGKTE
-571 AVWHD
+571 AVWHN
-576 IFTSGISYINLI
+576 IFTSGISYIGLI

-599 PYVGLLSDVLSMVN
+599 PYIGLLSDVLSMVN

-621 LVDELNTYTGGFE
+621 LVDEVNTYTGGFE
-634 TSIVTYASVKDHKR
+634 TGITTYPSLKDYKR
-648 FMPTFGVATKA
+648 FLPTFSVSTKA
-659 LTDNTEKALGFLQ
+659 LTANTGKALALLQ
-672 EILFESDFTDKKR
+672 EIMFESDFSDKKR
-685 MNEILLEL
+685 LKEILLEL
-693 KSRLEMKFMGAG
+693 KSRQEMKFMGAG

-716 YNENAAFDE
+716 YSENAAFDE

-732 YEFVK
+732 YEFIK
-737 DIVANLEDKME
+737 DIAANLDDKMD
-748 EVSEG
+748 EVAAG
-753 LNRVAQKLFTKENL
+753 LARVAAQLFTKENL
-767 ILSLT
+767 IVDLT
-772 SAEDGKKA
+772 AAEDGKAA
-780 LEDAVDDIL
+780 LEAEIDGML
-789 DAMYPMTVGPDLQ
+789 DMMYPAAEGEDLR
-802 MPCVK
+802 MPCTK

-863 GISINGLS
+863 GISVNGLT

-897 VENFEADEREMTKN
+897 VESFEADEREMTKN
-911 ILGTMSNVDAPL
+911 ILGTMSNVDAPM
-923 TPRAEGARSLGAYLT
+923 TPRTEGARSFAAYMT
-938 GRTLEDVQK
+938 DKTFEDVQK
-947 IRDEILATTAEDIR
+947 VRDEILATSVEDIR

-967 EALLGAECICTVGS
+967 EALLGADCICTVGS
-981 AAKVEECKELFDVVK
+981 AAKVEECKELFDTVK

>member
-1 MKLWYT
+1 
-7 VHNGMA
+7 
-13 CAIQRLSVKTR
+13 
-24 NGVSNMKDLS
+24 MKDLTG
-34 KLNAYTLIKTE
+34 LCAYTLVKTE
-45 ELPDLNGNGYYLR
+45 ELPDVKGMGYYLR

-64 RVVWVENDDDN
+64 RVVWVENEDDN
-75 KVFSIAFRTPPT
+75 KVFSISFRTPPT

-139 SCNMQDFKNLMH
+139 SCNTQDFKNLMH

-204 VLNRVGMHALYPD
+204 VLGRIEMHTLYPD

-226 DPDVIPDLTYADYLD
+226 DPDFIPDLTYADYLD
-241 FHRKYYH
+241 FHRRYYH
-248 PVNSYIYLYGDMDIE
+248 PVNSYIYLYGDLDIE
-263 ERLEWMDTEYLS
+263 ERLNWMDEEYLS
-275 KFEKIELD
+275 KFEAIELD
-283 SAIQQQKAFGEI
+283 SEIKCQEEFGEI

-314 EYSVLLGDWA
+314 SYNVLIGDRSD
-324 NLTEAIA
+324 LTEAIA

-338 LFSNPGAPI
+338 LFSNPGAPV

-368 QPNFSIAA
+368 QPNFSVAA
-376 KNAKPGDRERFMD
+376 KNAKKGDRERFAE
-389 VLREALEKC
+389 VLRGALEKC
-398 VQEGIKKTTLLAT
+398 VKEGIKKTTLLAT

-420 ESDFGRFPKGLMHGI
+420 EADFGRFPKGLMHGI
-435 NLMSTW
+435 NIMSTW
-441 LYDDNEPFIY
+441 LYDDNQPFIY
-451 MHANKVYAEL
+451 MHASKVYTEL

-478 LNSKHGVLLELLPKA
+478 LDSKHGVLLELVPKA
-493 GLNSEKDAAMKEKLA
+493 GLNARKDADMRAKLDA
-508 SFKAGLSK
+508 YKAGLSK
-516 AEVLQ
+516 AEVMQ

-554 KKAKGFKIEK
+554 KKAKGFKNER
-564 FLGDKVN
+564 FLEGKAE
-571 AVWHD
+571 AVWHN
-576 IFTSGISYINLI
+576 IFTSDISYISLM
-588 FDARKVALADV
+588 FDARKVAVEDV

-613 TGLHTYQE
+613 TGLHTYQD
-621 LVDELNTYTGGFE
+621 LVDELNMYTGGFE
-634 TSIVTYASVKDHKR
+634 TSLQTYATMKDHKA
-648 FMPTFGVATKA
+648 FLPKFGVSIKA
-659 LTDNTEKALGFLQ
+659 LTENTGKAMEFLQ
-672 EILFESDFTDKKR
+672 EILFESDFTDAKR
-685 MNEILLEL
+685 IQEIMLEL
-693 KSRLEMKFMGAG
+693 KSRLEMRFMGSG
-705 HAVAIGRAASY
+705 HAVAIARASSY
-716 YNENAAFDE
+716 NSQNGAFDE
-725 ATKGIEY
+725 ATRGIDY
-732 YEFVK
+732 YEFIK
-737 DIVANLEDKME
+737 NITMNYEEKSGEVA
-748 EVSEG
+748 EG
-753 LNRVAQKLFTKENL
+753 LARVAAQLFTKENL
-767 ILSLT
+767 IISLICE
-772 SAEDGKKA
+772 AEGKAAFEEK
-780 LEDAVDDIL
+780 VDDLL
-789 DAMYPMTVGPDLQ
+789 DAMYPEAEGELLEMA
-802 MPCVK
+802 CFK

-819 YVIRSG
+819 YVVRSG

-832 PYHGSYEVLMT
+832 PYHGSYEVLQT

-863 GISINGLS
+863 GITINGLS
-871 GNAFT
+871 GSAAT

-889 IYEGMPAY
+889 IYEGMVNY
-897 VENFEADEREMTKN
+897 VESFDADEREMTKN
-911 ILGTMSNVDAPL
+911 ILGTMSGIDAPMS
-923 TPRAEGARSLGAYLT
+923 PRMEGMRSFMAYLT
-938 GRTLEDVQK
+938 GKTEADIQK
-947 IRDEILATTAEDIR
+947 TRDEILATTAEDIR
-961 NTKPML
+961 KTKHML
-967 EALLGAECICTVGS
+967 EALLAADCICTVGS
-981 AAKVEECKELFDVVK
+981 AAKVEECKDMFFVVK

>member
-1 MKLWYT
+1 
-7 VHNGMA
+7 
-13 CAIQRLSVKTR
+13 
-24 NGVSNMKDLS
+24 MKDLS
-34 KLNAYTLIKTE
+34 KLSAYTLIKTE

-64 RVVWVENDDDN
+64 RVVWVENEDDN

-204 VLNRVGMHALYPD
+204 VLSRVGMHALYPD

-226 DPDVIPDLTYADYLD
+226 DPDFIPDLTYADYLD
-241 FHRKYYH
+241 FHRRYYH

-263 ERLEWMDTEYLS
+263 ERLAWMDEEYLS
-275 KFEKIELD
+275 KFEAIELD
-283 SAIQQQKAFGEI
+283 SEIQPQKEFGGI
-295 RTKTEY
+295 RKATEY

-314 EYSVLLGDWA
+314 SYNVLLGDWA
-324 NLTEAIA
+324 DLTEAIA

-338 LFSNPGAPI
+338 LFSNPGAPV
-347 KQALMDAGLGEDFMS
+347 KQALIDAGLGEDFMS
-362 GLTNLL
+362 GMTNLL
-368 QPNFSIAA
+368 QPNFTIVA
-376 KNAKPGDRERFMD
+376 KNAKPGDRERFEE
-389 VLREALEKC
+389 VLRGALEKC
-398 VQEGIKKTTLLAT
+398 VKEGLKKTTVLAT

-420 ESDFGRFPKGLMHGI
+420 EADFGRFPKGLMHGI

-451 MHANKVYAEL
+451 MHANKVYADL

-478 LNSKHGVLLELLPKA
+478 LDSKHGVLLELVPKA
-493 GLNSEKDAAMKEKLA
+493 GLNADKDAALKAKLA

-516 AEVLQ
+516 AEVMK

-540 QLESIPLLSISDIE
+540 QLESIPMLAISDIE
-554 KKAKGFKIEK
+554 KKAKDFKNEK
-564 FLGDKVN
+564 FLEGKAE
-571 AVWHD
+571 AVWHN
-576 IFTSGISYINLI
+576 IFTSGISYINLL
-588 FDARKVALADV
+588 FDARKVALEDV
-599 PYVGLLSDVLSMVN
+599 PYIGLLSDVLSMVN

-621 LVDELNTYTGGFE
+621 LVDEINTYTGGFS
-634 TSIVTYASVKDHKR
+634 TTITTYATVKDHKR
-648 FMPTFGVATKA
+648 FLPVFGLSIKA
-659 LTDNTEKALGFLQ
+659 LTANTGKALALLQ
-672 EILFESDFTDKKR
+672 EIMFESDFSDKKR
-685 MNEILLEL
+685 LKEILLEL
-693 KSRLEMKFMGAG
+693 KSKAEMKFMGAG
-705 HAVAIGRAASY
+705 HVVAIGRAASY
-716 YNENAAFDE
+716 YSENAAFDE
-725 ATKGIEY
+725 ATTGIDY
-732 YEFVK
+732 YEFIK
-737 DIVANLEDKME
+737 DIAQNLEEKVD
-748 EVSEG
+748 EVAEG
-753 LNRVAQKLFTKENL
+753 LARVAERLFTKENL
-767 ILSLT
+767 LVDLT
-772 SAEDGKKA
+772 SAEDGKQA
-780 LEDAVDDIL
+780 LEGAMDDIL
-789 DAMYPMTVGPDLQ
+789 DALYPAAEGEDLH

-825 NFLDAGV
+825 NFMDAGV
-832 PYHGSYEVLMT
+832 PYHGSYEVLQT

-863 GISINGLS
+863 GISINGLT

-897 VENFEADEREMTKN
+897 VENFDADEREMTKN

-923 TPRAEGARSLGAYLT
+923 TPRSEGARSLAAYLQEK
-938 GRTLEDVQK
+938 TLEDVQK
-947 IRDEILATTAEDIR
+947 TRDEILSTTVEDIR
-961 NTKPML
+961 RTKPML
-967 EALLGAECICTVGS
+967 EALLAADCICTVGS
-981 AAKVEECKELFDVVK
+981 AAKVEECKEMFDVVK

>member
-1 MKLWYT
+1 
-7 VHNGMA
+7 
-13 CAIQRLSVKTR
+13 
-24 NGVSNMKDLS
+24 MKDLT

-45 ELPDLNGNGYYLR
+45 ELPDVKGTGYYLR

-64 RVVWVENDDDN
+64 RVVWVENEDDN

-204 VLNRVGMHALYPD
+204 VLGRVEMHALYPD

-226 DPDVIPDLTYADYLD
+226 DPDYIPDLTYAEYLD
-241 FHRKYYH
+241 FHRRYYH
-248 PVNSYIYLYGDMDIE
+248 PTNSYIYLYGDLDIE
-263 ERLEWMDTEYLS
+263 ERLTWMDAEYLS
-275 KFEKIELD
+275 KFEKITLD
-283 SAIQQQKAFGEI
+283 SEIQKQKEFGGI
-295 RTKTEY
+295 RTQTEY

-314 EYSVLLGDWA
+314 SYNVLLGDWSD
-324 NLTEAIA
+324 LTEAIA

-338 LFSNPGAPI
+338 LFSNPGAPV
-347 KQALMDAGLGEDFMS
+347 KQALIDAGLGEDFMS

-376 KNAKPGDRERFMD
+376 KNAKPGDRERFAE
-389 VLREALEKC
+389 VLRGALEKC
-398 VQEGIKKTTLLAT
+398 VKEGIKKTTLLAT

-420 ESDFGRFPKGLMHGI
+420 EADFGRFPKGLMHGI

-478 LNSKHGVLLELLPKA
+478 LDSRHGVLLELVPKA
-493 GLNSEKDAAMKEKLA
+493 GLNAEKDAKLKEKLA

-516 AEVLQ
+516 AEVLR

-540 QLESIPLLSISDIE
+540 QLESIPLLAISDIE
-554 KKAKGFKIEK
+554 KKAKDFKNEK
-564 FLGDKVN
+564 FLEGKAE
-571 AVWHD
+571 AVWHN
-576 IFTSGISYINLI
+576 IFTSGISYISLV
-588 FDARKVALADV
+588 FDARKVALSDV

-621 LVDELNTYTGGFE
+621 LVDEINTYTGGFE
-634 TSIVTYASVKDHKR
+634 TAIVTYATVKDHKR
-648 FMPTFGVATKA
+648 FMPTFSVSTKA
-659 LTDNTEKALGFLQ
+659 LTANTEKALGFLQ
-672 EILFESDFTDKKR
+672 EILFESDFGDKKR
-685 MNEILLEL
+685 LGEILLEL
-693 KSRLEMKFMGAG
+693 KSRHEMKFMGAG
-705 HAVAIGRAASY
+705 HAVAISRAASY

-725 ATKGIEY
+725 ATKGVEY

-737 DIVANLEDKME
+737 DIAMNLENKIE
-748 EVSEG
+748 EVAEG
-753 LNRVAQKLFTKENL
+753 LARVSRQLFTKESL
-767 ILSLT
+767 IISLICE
-772 SAEDGKKA
+772 EDGKTVF
-780 LEDAVDDIL
+780 EEAVDDLL
-789 DAMYPMTVGPDLQ
+789 DAMYPAAEGEELH

-825 NFLDAGV
+825 NFMDAGV
-832 PYHGSYEVLMT
+832 PYHGSYEVLQT

-863 GISINGLS
+863 GIAVNGLT

-897 VENFEADEREMTKN
+897 VESFEADEREMTKN
-911 ILGTMSNVDAPL
+911 ILGTMSNIDAPM
-923 TPRAEGARSLGAYLT
+923 TPRTEGMRSLSAYLT
-938 GRTLEDVQK
+938 GKTLEDVQK
-947 IRDEILATTAEDIR
+947 TRDEILATTAEDIR
-961 NTKPML
+961 KTKPML
-967 EALLGAECICTVGS
+967 EALLAADCICTVGS

>member
-1 MKLWYT
+1 
-7 VHNGMA
+7 
-13 CAIQRLSVKTR
+13 
-24 NGVSNMKDLS
+24 MKDFT
-34 KLNAYTLIKTE
+34 KLGAYTLIKTE
-45 ELPDLNGNGYYLR
+45 ELPDLNGTGYYLR

-64 RVVWVENDDDN
+64 RIVWIENEDDN

-101 CGSEHFPAKDPFIEL
+101 CGSERFPAKDPFIEL

-204 VLNRVGMHALYPD
+204 VLGRVSQQALYPD

-226 DPDVIPDLTYADYLD
+226 DPDFIPDLTYSDYLD
-241 FHRKYYH
+241 FHRRYYH

-263 ERLEWMDTEYLS
+263 ERLTWMDEEYLS
-275 KFEKIELD
+275 RFEKIELD
-283 SAIQQQKAFGEI
+283 SRIQKQKEFGGI

-314 EYSVLLGDWA
+314 SYNVLLGEWSD
-324 NLTEAIA
+324 LTEAIA

-338 LFSNPGAPI
+338 LFSNPGAPV

-362 GLTNLL
+362 GMMSCL
-368 QPNFSIAA
+368 QPNFSISA

-389 VLREALEKC
+389 VLRGALTKC
-398 VQEGIKKTTLLAT
+398 VEEGIKKTTLLAT

-420 ESDFGRFPKGLMHGI
+420 EADFGRFPKGLMHGI

-466 TDYFEQLIQKYF
+466 TDYFEQLIRKYF
-478 LNSKHGVLLELLPKA
+478 LDSKHGVLLELVPKA
-493 GLNSEKDAAMKEKLA
+493 GLNTEKDAALKNKLA
-508 SFKAGLSK
+508 SFKAGLSR
-516 AEVLQ
+516 AEVLK
-521 LVADTK
+521 LVADTR
-527 ALKAYQDEPSTKE
+527 ALKEYQDEPSTKE
-540 QLESIPLLSISDIE
+540 QLESIPMLSISDIE
-554 KKAKGFKIEK
+554 KKAKDFKNKK
-564 FLGDKVN
+564 FLEGKAE

-576 IFTSGISYINLI
+576 IFTSGISYISLL

-613 TGLHTYQE
+613 TGLHTYQD
-621 LVDELNTYTGGFE
+621 LVDEINTYTGGFE
-634 TSIVTYASVKDHKR
+634 TGIATYPTMADHKR
-648 FMPTFGVATKA
+648 FLPVFSVSTKA
-659 LTDNTEKALGFLQ
+659 LTANTDKALALLQ
-672 EILFESDFTDKKR
+672 EIMFESDFTDKKR
-685 MNEILLEL
+685 LKEILLEL

-725 ATKGIEY
+725 ATKGIAY
-732 YEFVK
+732 YEFIKEVA
-737 DIVANLEDKME
+737 ANLEEKVD
-748 EVSEG
+748 EVAAA
-753 LNRVAQKLFTKENL
+753 LTRVAGRLFTKENL
-767 ILSLT
+767 LLDLT
-772 SAEDGKKA
+772 AAEDGKKA
-780 LEDAVDDIL
+780 LEAEIDGIL
-789 DAMYPMTVGPDLQ
+789 DAMYPTAEGEELH

-825 NFLDAGV
+825 NFRDAGV
-832 PYHGSYEVLMT
+832 PYHGSYEVLQT

-863 GISINGLS
+863 GISINGMN

-911 ILGTMSNVDAPL
+911 ILGTMSNVDAPM
-923 TPRAEGARSLGAYLT
+923 TPRTEGIRSLSAYLT
-938 GRTLEDVQK
+938 GKTLQDIQQV
-947 IRDEILATTAEDIR
+947 RDEILSTTAEDIR
-961 NTKPML
+961 NSKSML
-967 EALLGAECICTVGS
+967 MALLNADCICTVGS
-981 AAKVEECKELFDVVK
+981 AAKVEECRELFDVVK